1 MFIKQVNLSLD
12 HWRYQLLHW
21 FYGVENNGV
30 EPSYGVPRCF
40 YTHYCPLFHATNL
53 MVLGIVFIAIW
64 KLMAVVV
71 RGLVAGV
78 GLLLEFYDEWRTNR
92 IVRKWS
98 ALSTEERR
106 LKEVEKDRK
115 WLRRFLS
122 QEGREFFFDNF
133 ELFYRRIQSDMI
145 VMTEEE
151 VQIEF
156 LALVKELRPS
166 KEEAAAKMARRNEL
180 AAFWIQISSQLFKAL
195 ATAFYVALGVGSIY
209 AVWAWVVP
217 AAVFLAG
224 LVWDLGKLTMEV
236 ELASV
241 ASVMVKIFFGFVG
254 LAFLFHFINKGV
266 MKTVLSAI
274 WKPFAIVGSG
284 IVSGV
289 EYGGD
294 RCSAFGEFVSEL
306 YENNCPPIVLSTKNP
321 PAEKE

>member
-21 FYGVENNGV
+21 FYGVENDGV

-64 KLMAVVV
+64 KLMAVLV
-71 RGLVAGV
+71 RGLIAGV
-78 GLLLEFYDEWRTNR
+78 GCLADLYSDWKINR
-92 IVRKWS
+92 LTRKWS
-98 ALSTEERR
+98 ALSEEERR
-106 LKEVEKDRK
+106 QKQVEKDRK
-115 WLRRFLS
+115 YMRTFLS
-122 QEGREFFFDNF
+122 QDGREFFFDNF
-133 ELFYRRIQSDMI
+133 DLFYRRIRPDLDG
-145 VMTEEE
+145 MTEEE

-180 AAFWIQISSQLFKAL
+180 AAFWIQISSQLFKVL
-195 ATAFYVALGVGSIY
+195 TTAFYIALGIGSIY
-209 AVWAWVVP
+209 AVWAFVVP
-217 AAVFLAG
+217 AVVFLAG
-224 LVWDLGKLTMEV
+224 LAWDLGKLTMEV
-236 ELASV
+236 EIASV
-241 ASVMVKIFFGFVG
+241 ASVVLKIFLAFVG
-254 LAFLFHFINKGV
+254 LTFLFHFISKGA
-266 MKTVLSAI
+266 MGKVLAAI
-274 WKPFAIVGSG
+274 WKPFGIVGSG

-289 EYGGD
+289 DYCGG
-294 RCSAFGEFVSEL
+294 RCSAFGEFVSAL